1 MKCQL
6 FSCFFFNRDSRTF
19 RTNTPIKWLSL
30 SMMFILIVLA
40 PALQGA
46 AAPSSQLSRSAQR
59 RRWPP
64 KGAGTARQ

>member
-30 SMMFILIVLA
+30 SMMFILIVWA

-46 AAPSSQLSRSAQR
+46 AAPSLPAVPICSEKEVAS
-59 RRWPP
+59 
-64 KGAGTARQ
+64 